1 MEIEREVDHV
11 EEKEVTSGSDDEDDE
26 EEGNRS
32 SSSSSFI
39 PSIRIKRMEDHL
51 ILISTVVVK
60 DVALTSD
67 LFQLLEDE
75 KLDIASESQYRTE
88 TRVAHTVQVKVPE
101 GYDVDALEKK
111 LCAWAGKAP
120 NVCNGTE
127 QDPSSPTLLDI

>member
-1 MEIEREVDHV
+1 MEIEREVDHD
-11 EEKEVTSGSDDEDDE
+11 EEEVTSGSDDEDDE
-26 EEGNRS
+26 EEGSSS

-88 TRVAHTVQVKVPE
+88 TRVAHTVQVIISII
-101 GYDVDALEKK
+101 DH
-111 LCAWAGKAP
+111 
-120 NVCNGTE
+120 
-127 QDPSSPTLLDI
+127 